1 MNPLYKELTLVIPTY
16 NGSAF
21 LDKTLDSVAQHG
33 AGVGQVIV
41 IDDASSDNTV
51 QIVERAFTD
60 FPIRSQLIRM
70 EKNSGGPARPL
81 TRGFRAAKLPFVAML
96 EQDDL
101 VRPGRFLAHLDA
113 ANRFPDSVA
122 SFGRVDRVNADGSHG
137 LTADGVDNETHW
149 TSGVGDSEHL
159 LISTEEMLGR
169 LLHVNPI
176 LTNSNFAIKTEAAIA
191 AESRAR
197 YLYRVA
203 GDWYM
208 NYRVALQGPIVWINR
223 ILTTF
228 QRHNESL
235 STSRLWEAE
244 IEAAAIRLRIA
255 LQEKLYNEA
264 ELGQYYWR
272 LQREVETALR
282 SRQFG
287 KAIKISRLILASG
300 IVGKRIG
307 DQIRKTGL
315 GRQATQSL

>member
-1 MNPLYKELTLVIPTY
+1 MSELYKELTLVIPTY
-16 NGSAF
+16 NGSGF
-21 LDKTLDSVAQHG
+21 LDKTLESVAQHG
-33 AGVGQVIV
+33 AGVGEVIV

-51 QIVERAFTD
+51 QIVERAFAD
-60 FPIRSQLIRM
+60 FPIRNQLIRM

-81 TRGFRAAKLPFVAML
+81 ARGFRAAQLPYLAML

-113 ANRFPDSVA
+113 ANRFPKSVA
-122 SFGRVDRVNADGSHG
+122 SFGRVDRVNADGKNGSV
-137 LTADGVDNETHW
+137 ADGTDNETHW
-149 TSGVGDSEHL
+149 APEAGASEFV
-159 LISTEEMLGR
+159 LISTDEMLSR
-169 LLHVNPI
+169 LLHINPI

-223 ILTTF
+223 VLTVF
-228 QRHNESL
+228 QRHDDSL

-255 LQEKLYNEA
+255 LQENLYNED
-264 ELGQYYWR
+264 EIGQYYWR
-272 LQREVETALR
+272 LQREVEAALR
-282 SRQFG
+282 SRQLG
-287 KAIKISRLILASG
+287 KAFKISRLILTSG

-307 DQIRKTGL
+307 DQIKKTGL
-315 GRQATQSL
+315 GRRATQSL

>member
-1 MNPLYKELTLVIPTY
+1 
-16 NGSAF
+16 
-21 LDKTLDSVAQHG
+21 
-33 AGVGQVIV
+33 
-41 IDDASSDNTV
+41 
-51 QIVERAFTD
+51 
-60 FPIRSQLIRM
+60 
-70 EKNSGGPARPL
+70 
-81 TRGFRAAKLPFVAML
+81 
-96 EQDDL
+96 
-101 VRPGRFLAHLDA
+101 
-113 ANRFPDSVA
+113 
-122 SFGRVDRVNADGSHG
+122 
-137 LTADGVDNETHW
+137 
-149 TSGVGDSEHL
+149 
-159 LISTEEMLGR
+159 
-169 LLHVNPI
+169 
-176 LTNSNFAIKTEAAIA
+176 
-191 AESRAR
+191 
-197 YLYRVA
+197 
-203 GDWYM
+203 
-208 NYRVALQGPIVWINR
+208 VWINR